1 MCDTKDK
8 TRDTDVEDMLPLW
21 QQMYREG
28 AEFFLEGEKMLPAEV
43 LSRAVKEDGV
53 YMADYVFG
61 EAGKIKQVRFDKVVP
76 EEP

>member
-28 AEFFLEGEKMLPAEV
+28 AEFFLEGEQMLPAEV

-61 EAGKIKQVRFDKVVP
+61 EAGKIEQVRFDKVVP
-76 EEP
+76 EQP